1 MNITMTMMK
10 ENEDGS
16 ADMALEVDDEA
27 RKVLINAGLISM
39 LTQFVVQNKDL
50 LPPAEEEEESTQLD
64 WIAEIEEIEEDEE
77 EIEEEDNTVYVAINE
92 EQKDEVVLQE
102 LKRVYS
108 HTYEHGCIHAEDIK
122 FYNDTRAA
130 VEVMLHYYM
139 TTQDADEYIA
149 EIDSYYSE
157 E

>member
-39 LTQFVVQNKDL
+39 LTQFVVENKDL
-50 LPPAEEEEESTQLD
+50 LPPTEEEEESTQLD
-64 WIAEIEEIEEDEE
+64 WIEEIEEDEE
-77 EIEEEDNTVYVAINE
+77 DEEDIEEDNNVYVAINE
-92 EQKDEVVLQE
+92 DQKDEVVLQE

-108 HTYEHGCIHAEDIK
+108 HTYEHGCMHAEDIK
-122 FYNDTRAA
+122 FYTDTRAA

>member
-39 LTQFVVQNKDL
+39 LTQFVVENKDL
-50 LPPAEEEEESTQLD
+50 LPPVEDEEESTQLD
-64 WIAEIEEIEEDEE
+64 WIEEIEEDEE
-77 EIEEEDNTVYVAINE
+77 EIEEDDTTVYVAINE

-102 LKRVYS
+102 LQRVYV
-108 HTYEHGCIHAEDIK
+108 HTYEHGCMHAEDIK

>member
-1 MNITMTMMK
+1 MNITMTMIK

-50 LPPAEEEEESTQLD
+50 LPPVEEEEESTQLD
-64 WIAEIEEIEEDEE
+64 WIEEIEEDEE
-77 EIEEEDNTVYVAINE
+77 EDEEDNNVYVALNE
-92 EQKDEVVLQE
+92 DQKDEVVLQE

-108 HTYEHGCIHAEDIK
+108 HTYEHGCMHAEDIK

>member
-27 RKVLINAGLISM
+27 RKVLINAGLITM
-39 LTQFVVQNKDL
+39 LTQFVVKNKDL
-50 LPPAEEEEESTQLD
+50 LPPVEEEESTQLD
-64 WIAEIEEIEEDEE
+64 WIEEIEEDEE
-77 EIEEEDNTVYVAINE
+77 DEEEDEEDNNVYVALNE

-108 HTYEHGCIHAEDIK
+108 HTYEHGCMHEEDIK
-122 FYNDTRAA
+122 FYMDTRAA